1 MTKLPNFQTLAY
13 VCGSVCLASS
23 LSIHRRE
30 CLAAATSTQPLAAF
44 CSSPFRHCAPRR
56 EKERWRRRKGGGGGR
71 DDKKKRVFVGLWD
84 VGKRFSNS
92 LCFVPLLLSF
102 LPSFF
107 HPSPSETGNFHVS
120 PRCCWCRMIAILT
133 VARTLHGSRPGS

>member
-56 EKERWRRRKGGGGGR
+56 EKERWRRRKGGGGGAATIR
-71 DDKKKRVFVGLWD
+71 RKG
-84 VGKRFSNS
+84 SS
-92 LCFVPLLLSF
+92 LASEMSVNASRTLSASSLSFFPSF
-102 LPSFF
+102 LPSF
-107 HPSPSETGNFHVS
+107 
-120 PRCCWCRMIAILT
+120 ILPPLKRGIST
-133 VARTLHGSRPGS
+133 FLHGVVGVAW